1 MTTPSS
7 PIAPP
12 TYEDLAGLI
21 EYLLT
26 RPELSEDDISRG
38 CAAAKNYRVASVA
51 VRPSDVDLAARWI
64 AGSGVRLAAPVDI
77 PHGHSTTAAKL
88 YAARDLIRRGVQ
100 HIDTVMNTGKLISR
114 QFQYLETEL
123 LQMAEA
129 CHQSGATLE
138 ISLESEYLNEELK
151 IIAARVAKRAGA
163 DYIGTNLIEDVA
175 LLRTHS
181 RERLK
186 IASRAPVP
194 DLDTALSFRDA
205 GCTLIQLASP
215 EAILDAWKAKL
226 AEPAPNPESPV
237 PSP

>member
-1 MTTPSS
+1 MTTPSP

-12 TYEDLAGLI
+12 AYEDLAGLV
-21 EYLLT
+21 EYSLT
-26 RPELSEDDISRG
+26 RPELSEEEVSRG
-38 CAAAKNYRVASVA
+38 CDAAKNYRVAA
-51 VRPSDVDLAARWI
+51 VVIRPSDVDLAARWV
-64 AGSGVRLAAPVDI
+64 ASSGVRLAAQVDV

-100 HIDTVMNTGKLISR
+100 DIDTVMNTGKLVSR

-129 CHQSGATLE
+129 CHQSGATLQ
-138 ISLESEYLNEELK
+138 ISLESEYLTEELK
-151 IIAARVAKRAGA
+151 IIAARVARRAGA
-163 DYIGTNLIEDVA
+163 DYIGTNLLEDVA

-186 IASRAPVP
+186 IASRAPIP
-194 DLDTALSFRDA
+194 DLETALSFRDA
-205 GCTLIQLASP
+205 GCTRIQLAAP

-226 AEPAPNPESPV
+226 VQPAPSPQPLA
-237 PSP
+237 PSL